1 MHVDTSLEQMEGDDQ
16 TIGRHSARAK
26 KPNSKFAGPY
36 VIYIVIE
43 KH

>member
-26 KPNSKFAGPY
+26 NPIASLPA
-36 VIYIVIE
+36 
-43 KH
+43 HT